1 MFNHGN
7 FVKQRP
13 SASRAALTF
22 LLLFA
27 LGLGVVSCGS
37 SSSDSRQRNAT
48 LVAGTKCKTAGQVK
62 TISKQKVVCA
72 TLPTGKF
79 WYGIAKEKS
88 TWVCIKLGG
97 TRKQVGVFSVCGKN
111 SKGKRHWFFTDVLMQ
126 APKGLATSDPGAIEY
141 VEKLN
146 PTGDSIP
153 LPDNPAALGIGET
166 TTTTLTGETTT
177 TLTGE
182 TTTTLTGETTTTVL
196 GDTTVPAEV
205 TTTTEF
211 IAPEVKCTAK
221 VGDTGPGGGLV
232 FIDASTVGNNSG
244 ECFEAAPATWAL
256 PWGCENSDVE
266 PSTGLAIGRGKEN
279 TVAMLD
285 LCERGEV
292 LPPLNAA
299 SFADQLR
306 AGGKD
311 DWFLPSQDELKEL
324 YEQRKL
330 FAVCGTGKCAADL
343 AASIYWSSSDGGAS
357 DAVAINFVAGSDPV
371 NEPQKTI
378 HFVRPVRSFK

>member
-13 SASRAALTF
+13 SSLRVALA
-22 LLLFA
+22 LLLFLA
-27 LGLGVVSCGS
+27 LGTGVVSCSS

-62 TISKQKVVCA
+62 TISKQKVICA

-97 TRKQVGVFSVCGKN
+97 NRKQVGVFSVCGKN
-111 SKGKRHWFFTDVLMQ
+111 SKGKRRWFFTNILMPL
-126 APKGLATSDPGAIEY
+126 PKGLASTDPGAIEY
-141 VEKLN
+141 VDKLN

-153 LPDNPAALGIGET
+153 LPDNPAALGIV
-166 TTTTLTGETTT
+166 ETTT

-205 TTTTEF
+205 TTTTTEF

-221 VGDTGPGGGLV
+221 VGDTGPGGGVV
-232 FIDASTVGNNSG
+232 FIDVSTAGNNTG

-256 PWGCENSDVE
+256 PWGCG
-266 PSTGLAIGRGKEN
+266 STMLVTEDLAIGTGKEN
-279 TVAMLD
+279 TAAIVAG
-285 LCERGEV
+285 CVREEV
-292 LPPLNAA
+292 AAPLNAA
-299 SFADQLR
+299 SFAGQLR

-324 YEQRKL
+324 YEQRNR
-330 FAVCGTGKCAADL
+330 FADCGTGKCAPDL
-343 AASIYWSSSDGGAS
+343 VASIYWSSSHGGES
-357 DAVAINFVAGSDPV
+357 DAVSINFVAGSDPI
-371 NEPQKTI
+371 NEPQNTI
-378 HFVRPVRSFK
+378 RFVRPVRSFK

>member
-13 SASRAALTF
+13 TSLRVALA
-22 LLLFA
+22 LVVSIA
-27 LGLGVVSCGS
+27 LGAGVVSCGS

-62 TISKQKVVCA
+62 TISKQKVICA

-79 WYGIAKEKS
+79 WYSVAKEKN
-88 TWVCIKLGG
+88 WVCIKLGG
-97 TRKQVGVFSVCGKN
+97 NRKQVGVFSVCGKN
-111 SKGKRHWFFTDVLMQ
+111 SKGKRRWHFTNILMPI
-126 APKGLATSDPGAIEY
+126 PKGLQSTEPGAIEY
-141 VEKLN
+141 VDRLN

-153 LPDNPAALGIGET
+153 LPDNPAKLGVAETTTVPGET
-166 TTTTLTGETTT
+166 TTTVL
-177 TLTGE
+177 
-182 TTTTLTGETTTTVL
+182 GETTTTVL

-221 VGDTGPGGGLV
+221 VGDTGPGGGVV
-232 FIDASTVGNNSG
+232 FIDASTTGNNTG

-256 PWGCENSDVE
+256 SWGCGTTMLVTEDL
-266 PSTGLAIGRGKEN
+266 TIGMGKEN
-279 TVAMLD
+279 TAAIVAG
-285 LCERGEV
+285 CAAGEDQTTMF
-292 LPPLNAA
+292 AA
-299 SFADQLR
+299 KFADQLR

-311 DWFLPSQDELKEL
+311 DWFLPSQDELAEL
-324 YEQRKL
+324 YAQREL
-330 FAVCGTGKCAADL
+330 FADCREGQCAADL
-343 AASIYWSSSDGGAS
+343 AASTYWSSSHGGAG
-357 DAVAINFVAGSDPV
+357 DAVSMNFVEGSEPL

-378 HFVRPVRSFK
+378 RFVRPVRSFK